1 MTLNDVK
8 KILYKEN
15 PVAVLQHIHWGI
27 AYYLTSVSN
36 ADIKFEIP
44 VDEMKSGLF
53 ELTMDSK
60 HLIRW
65 IAEIKHPDG
74 GVSID
79 KNGKTQIWGED
90 GTIHGSQG

>member
-8 KILYKEN
+8 KILYREN
-15 PVAVLQHIHWGI
+15 PVAVLQHVQYGN
-27 AYYLTSVSN
+27 AYYLTSIQN
-36 ADIKFEIP
+36 ADIKFVIP
-44 VDEMKSGLF
+44 VVDMADSKF

-60 HLIRW
+60 LLNRW
-65 IAEIKHPDG
+65 ISEVKHPDG

-90 GTIHGSQG
+90 GKIHGSQG